1 MKKCSLCTKR
11 LEKEEPQILTVGS
24 YGVARYL
31 CDECAALLDKM
42 TLSTEISDIKEAYD
56 AVVEKMLYGP
66 LIDESANETLQNMLV
81 SAKERAE
88 AIKNGTYDFS
98 LDEPTDEMDD
108 IPEELLETE
117 EDIELDRKREQRA
130 EKIDKVLNVFIIAA
144 IVATAIFVITRFI

>member
-11 LEKEEPQILTVGS
+11 LEKEEPEILTVGS

-31 CDECAALLDKM
+31 CDDCAALLDKM
-42 TLSTEISDIKEAYD
+42 MLSTDVSEIKEGYD
-56 AVVEKMLYGP
+56 AVVEKMLDGP

-98 LDEPTDEMDD
+98 LDTPTDEMDE
-108 IPEELLETE
+108 ITEELLESE
-117 EDIELDRKREQRA
+117 EDRDLDRKRDERA
-130 EKIDKVLNVFIIAA
+130 EKLDKVLNVFIIAA

>member
-42 TLSTEISDIKEAYD
+42 TLSTEISDIKDAYD
-56 AVVEKMLYGP
+56 AVVEKMLDGP
-66 LIDESANETLQNMLV
+66 LIVESANETLQNMLI

-88 AIKNGTYDFS
+88 AIKNGAYDFS
-98 LDEPTDEMDD
+98 LDEPTDEMDE

>member
-11 LEKEEPQILTVGS
+11 LEKEEPEILTVGS

-31 CDECAALLDKM
+31 CDDCAALLDKM
-42 TLSTEISDIKEAYD
+42 TLSTEISDIKDAYD
-56 AVVEKMLYGP
+56 AVVEKMLDGP

-88 AIKNGTYDFS
+88 AIKNGTYNFS

>member
-42 TLSTEISDIKEAYD
+42 TLSTEISDIKDAYD
-56 AVVEKMLYGP
+56 AVVEKMLDGP

-144 IVATAIFVITRFI
+144 IVAAAIFVITRFI

>member
-11 LEKEEPQILTVGS
+11 LEKEEPEILTVGS

-42 TLSTEISDIKEAYD
+42 TLSTELSDIKDAYD
-56 AVVEKMLYGP
+56 AVVEKMLDGP

-144 IVATAIFVITRFI
+144 IVAAAIFVITRFI